1 MHFRP
6 TALDGPLLIEPERHA
21 DDRGWFARTFCTEE
35 FARAGLPA
43 SFVQC
48 STSFNRR
55 RFTLR
60 GLHYQDAP
68 YAEGK
73 LVRCTRG
80 AVFDVAVDLRPGAT
94 QWRWIAHE
102 LSADSGRAVWI
113 PPGFAHGFVTLRD
126 ATEIFYQMT
135 EPFRPEAARG
145 LRWNDPA
152 LAIPWPVA
160 EPILSPCDAALPFV
174 SS

>member
-1 MHFRP
+1 MRLRA

-21 DDRGWFARTFCTEE
+21 DDRGWFARTFCAEA

-43 SFVQC
+43 RFVQC
-48 STSFNRR
+48 SASFSRR

-80 AVFDVAVDLRPGAT
+80 ALFDVAVDLRAGAT
-94 QWRWIAHE
+94 HRQWIAHE
-102 LSADSGRAVWI
+102 LSADNGLALWI

-126 ATEIFYQMT
+126 ATEVFYQMT

-152 LAIPWPVA
+152 LNIAWPVT
-160 EPILSPCDAALPFV
+160 EPILSPRDAALPFIAP
-174 SS
+174 